1 MNDKTAVLVAACM
14 SSFITPFLTSSVTVA
29 LPTINS
35 EFAIPDQALLGW
47 IVTGFL
53 LSAAIFIV
61 PFGRIADIYGRKRVF
76 LAGLLVVTI
85 SSLLC
90 SISGN
95 VYMLIAFRMVEG
107 AGSAMIFGT
116 SIAILSS
123 VFPAKERGQVLGINV
138 AAVYLG
144 LSLGPLLG
152 GIITSY
158 AGWRFIY
165 VAVAVYALLAFQIAR
180 KKIKEEWRCEQE
192 GAFDVKGSI
201 LYAAMLFTLIYGL
214 THIPDRMGALLLLIA
229 GGIMILFFRW
239 ENENANPVLNVKAF
253 RNNVV
258 FLFSNL
264 AALINYSATAAVAF
278 LLSLYLQYMKGL
290 GPDSAGLIL
299 IAQPVVQAALSPLAG
314 RLSDRIEPRIVAST
328 GMVFCVFGLAL
339 FACLEPAT
347 PLESIIAGLI
357 LMGLG
362 FALFA
367 SPNTNAIMSSVDR
380 CDYGVASGMV
390 STMRLIGQLLSLGIV
405 MLIFSVIMGHV
416 EISSENIDMLMAS
429 IKIAFAIF
437 ASLCLLGTVFSLA
450 RGELNR

>member
-61 PFGRIADIYGRKRVF
+61 PFGRIADIYGRKKVF

-123 VFPAKERGQVLGINV
+123 VFPAKERGRVLGINV

-165 VAVAVYALLAFQIAR
+165 VVVAVYALLAFQLAR
-180 KKIKEEWRCEQE
+180 KKIKEEWRCGQE
-192 GAFDVKGSI
+192 GAFDVTGSI

-214 THIPDRMGALLLLIA
+214 TLIPDRMGALLLFIA

-239 ENENANPVLNVKAF
+239 ENENANPVLKVKVF

-290 GPDSAGLIL
+290 GPDAAGLIL
-299 IAQPVVQAALSPLAG
+299 IAQPVVQVILSPLAG

-328 GMVFCVFGLAL
+328 GMGFCVFGLAL
-339 FACLEPAT
+339 FASLEPAT

-405 MLIFSVIMGHV
+405 MLIFSIIMGHV